1 MIEEERKGVRGDPE
15 READAWLQRLTEV
28 DRKRDGYLE
37 LAAEGFLDRDELRAK
52 LAALEETRETAE
64 RELHA
69 LKGRSELLENL
80 EREKDTIIE
89 RYAGLVPDALEEL
102 SPRERHQVYRML
114 HLRVVAHPDDKL
126 EVSGAFSNEGLGKEN
141 LLRTHE
147 SQNTQSLGLWFRALL
162 TEGGDRRVQ
171 FHRA

>member
-1 MIEEERKGVRGDPE
+1 MIEEERKGVRADPE
-15 READAWLQRLTEV
+15 RESKSWLQRLAEV

-37 LAAEGFLDRDELRAK
+37 LAAEGFLDRDELRGK
-52 LAALEETRETAE
+52 LAAPDETRETAE
-64 RELHA
+64 RELRT
-69 LKGRSELLENL
+69 LEGRSRLLENL

-126 EVSGAFSNEGLGKEN
+126 EVSGAFSSEGLGKED
-141 LLRTHE
+141 LLRTHASE
-147 SQNTQSLGLWFRALL
+147 NTQPPGLRFRALL
-162 TEGGDRRVQ
+162 TEDGDQEMRLCG
-171 FHRA
+171 A